1 MTTVIN
7 HLSASKPHP
16 IRDAASEL
24 APAPSLEVLART
36 RLLTVL
42 TGLGFLHAILA
53 IAYRIDPARWQL
65 DSPLSA
71 LKPEPWSATPA
82 LCAAFATAIF
92 LLTLRLLLPRL
103 PLRWTHPLGALVV
116 VLTAVNGLGAFTLGN
131 TPEKTAVLMLVVAGA
146 GFLLFSTR
154 WLWLA
159 LTITLGGW
167 SWFAWRADFG
177 PGWTFFGIVLTG
189 AALLALLFQRLELR
203 SLREMLRSA
212 PTFEYTIGPAL
223 EPASETLE
231 MKTGE
236 NAEKFRRWY
245 EATFEGIA
253 IHEKGIIIEANQ
265 PLAALLGCEMK
276 ELPGKDLLHWFTR
289 ASRDLIEESILL
301 GNYRPFEAV
310 ALHADKTELYLELY
324 TKQIPYQGRTVMV
337 TALRDITE
345 RKRAAAALAT
355 EQTRLEQQCRRQA
368 ALADIEPGVGHPGD
382 AGNILLRITR
392 AVAEVLPATGGACA
406 LACEDGQ
413 WGLATEHLPD
423 AAKAAGFDPVVQLA
437 RVAQW
442 ITENKESFVVSKI
455 ASDDPFNVNEPVN
468 YLSAYVGL
476 PLLDGKKVTGVL
488 FALETGARHFQPEDL
503 DFLNTLASR
512 AGAAIVKAR
521 LYAELSEANQR
532 LQAQSADLRVK
543 NQELAAVKE
552 SADASS
558 RAKSEFLAT
567 MSHELRTPLNGILG
581 LSNLLLQSELDSE
594 QQDAAEGVHTSAEN
608 LLGTISRILD
618 FSKLESRQHALQ
630 ATVIDVRQMIHGAVA
645 TGRRRMAGK
654 NIHFHTMLG
663 TELPARVRGDD
674 AALQQILTHLVDNAV
689 KFTDKGEVAVG
700 AVKHGENGQ
709 HLTLR
714 FTVSDTGIGISPE
727 AQSRLFQSFTQV
739 DASHSRRFGGVGLGL
754 AISKQLIDLMGGEIG
769 VESTPGQ
776 GSAFWFTLPFEKAA

>member
-1 MTTVIN
+1 MN
-7 HLSASKPHP
+7 HLSASQPHP
-16 IRDAASEL
+16 IRDAAAEL

-42 TGLGFLHAILA
+42 SGLGFLHAILA
-53 IAYRIDPARWQL
+53 IGYRIDPVRWHL

-71 LKPEPWSATPA
+71 LQPEPWRATPA

-103 PLRWTHPLGALVV
+103 PLRWAHPLGALVA

-131 TPEKTAVLMLVVAGA
+131 TPEKTVILMLVLAGA

-154 WLWLA
+154 WLRLV
-159 LTITLGGW
+159 LVLTLGGW

-177 PGWTFFGIVLTG
+177 PGWTFFGMALAG
-189 AALLALLFQRLELR
+189 AALLAVLFQRLELQ

-212 PTFEYTIGPAL
+212 PASGSSAGPFVAA
-223 EPASETLE
+223 ASTTLE

-236 NAEKFRRWY
+236 NAESFRRWY

-310 ALHADKTELYLELY
+310 ALHSDKTELYLELY

-345 RKRAAAALAT
+345 RKRAAAALAS
-355 EQTRLEQQCRRQA
+355 EQARLEQQYRRQS
-368 ALADIEPGVGHPGD
+368 ALADIEPGVSHPGD
-382 AGNILLRITR
+382 VASILQRITR
-392 AVAEVLPATGGACA
+392 AVAEVLPASGGACV
-406 LACEDGQ
+406 LACEEGQ
-413 WGLATEHLPD
+413 WGLATEHLPGTTRE
-423 AAKAAGFDPVVQLA
+423 KGFDPVAQLTH
-437 RVAQW
+437 VAQW
-442 ITENKESFVVSKI
+442 ITENTESFVASKI
-455 ASDDPFNVNEPVN
+455 SSDDPFNVNQPVN

-488 FALETGARHFQPEDL
+488 FALETGTRHFQPEDL
-503 DFLNTLASR
+503 DFLETLASR
-512 AGAAIVKAR
+512 AAAAIVKAR

-532 LQAQSADLRVK
+532 LLAQSADLRVK
-543 NQELAAVKE
+543 NQELAAAKE

-558 RAKSEFLAT
+558 HAKSEFLAT
-567 MSHELRTPLNGILG
+567 VSHELRTPLNGILG
-581 LSNLLLQSELDSE
+581 LSNSLLQSQLDAD
-594 QQDAAEGVHTSAEN
+594 QQDAAEGVHASANN
-608 LLGTISRILD
+608 LLETISHILNY
-618 FSKLESRQHALQ
+618 SKLESRQHTLQ
-630 ATVIDVRQMIHGAVA
+630 TNLIDVRQMIHGAVA
-645 TGRRRMAGK
+645 TGRRRVAGK
-654 NIHFHTMLG
+654 SILFHTMLG
-663 TELPARVRGDD
+663 NELPAKVRGDD

-689 KFTDKGEVAVG
+689 KFTDQGEVAVG
-700 AVKHGENGQ
+700 AVKHFENDQ

-727 AQSRLFQSFTQV
+727 EQSRLFQSFTQV
-739 DASHSRRFGGVGLGL
+739 DASHARRFGGVGLGL
-754 AISKQLIDLMGGEIG
+754 AISKQLIDLMGGQIG